1 MKEKIEEILSQVRD
15 FQADS
20 KEALENFRI
29 TYLSK
34 KGIIPALFA
43 DFKNVAPELRKE
55 MGMKLNELK
64 NVVQDKVEEQ
74 LQKFATMPA
83 ST

>member
-15 FQADS
+15 FQAES

-34 KGIIPALFA
+34 KGVIPALFS
-43 DFKNVAPELRKE
+43 DFKTVAPELRK
-55 MGMKLNELK
+55 
-64 NVVQDKVEEQ
+64 
-74 LQKFATMPA
+74 
-83 ST
+83 